1 MQIYRFYFIP
11 ASFSAA
17 FSGSTGLVVM
27 LGLGKTD
34 EMGFRKMPDGGEE
47 YQQKDIRGN
56 APERVED
63 RL

>member
-1 MQIYRFYFIP
+1 
-11 ASFSAA
+11 
-17 FSGSTGLVVM
+17 M

-56 APERVED
+56 APTRVED